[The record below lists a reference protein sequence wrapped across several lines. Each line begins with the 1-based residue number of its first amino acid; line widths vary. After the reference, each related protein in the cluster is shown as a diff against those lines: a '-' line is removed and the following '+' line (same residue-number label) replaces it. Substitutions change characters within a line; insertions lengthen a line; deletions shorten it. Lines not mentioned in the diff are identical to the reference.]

1 MCAIC
6 RILIALLFPVV
17 ALSFTTTTASNGATR
32 SGQLFGR
39 SDVLPS
45 PSAALGK
52 VAVCGATG
60 RTGKLV
66 VDELLDRGIDVVA
79 IVRSAQKAEN
89 ELPYQDPKVTIVQC
103 DLSSEREIASSIEGC
118 DSVFWCATGFSN
130 GETALIQKLKSML
143 GIAVA
148 PKKSIGKFQ
157 ASMDNQN
164 QFNSFLT
171 NTIKRCYWDP
181 SNCQLYATNF
191 RNC

>member
-6 RILIALLFPVV
+6 RILVALLFPVV
-17 ALSFTTTTASNGATR
+17 ALSFTAATASNGATR
-32 SGQLFGR
+32 SGQLFGS
-39 SDVLPS
+39 SDVLPKTS
-45 PSAALGK
+45 SALGK

-79 IVRSAQKAEN
+79 IVRSAEKAES
-89 ELPYQDPKVTIVQC
+89 ELPYQDTKVTIVQC
-103 DLSSEREIASSIEGC
+103 DLSSERDIASSIEGC
-118 DSVFWCATGFSN
+118 DSVFWCATGFSDA
-130 GETALIQKLKSML
+130 ETGLIQKLKSL
-143 GIAVA
+143 FGIAVA

-157 ASMDNQN
+157 ASIDNQN

-181 SNCQLYATNF
+181 SNCQLHVKNF
-191 RNC
+191 GNC